1 MGPGS
6 KPRLVAWKRLPCRPV
21 ARRGQWWG
29 TVENLPKRLPR
40 HARNPR
46 SAAAAA
52 VGQAFSL
59 PKRLPRR
66 WGTVENLRRFFIP
79 LGGAP
84 RHDDRPSAC
93 RSLWSSPPGV
103 RSARTG
109 VRTAFLVCLCLRA
122 CAAWWIMPSRA
133 APEQISEY
141 DVKAAFLMNFAK
153 FVEWPSTAFA
163 SSGSPIAICILG
175 KDPFGRAMDDVVEGE
190 TVNGRKVTVQRMT
203 DPPAP
208 KTCQMVFAAGAG
220 KETAKALSGLGR
232 GVLTVGEGENFVRDG
247 GIIGFV
253 IENRR
258 VRFDINQPAAVA
270 AGLTLSSKLLSVA
283 RAVEK

>member
-1 MGPGS
+1 
-6 KPRLVAWKRLPCRPV
+6 
-21 ARRGQWWG
+21 
-29 TVENLPKRLPR
+29 
-40 HARNPR
+40 
-46 SAAAAA
+46 
-52 VGQAFSL
+52 
-59 PKRLPRR
+59 
-66 WGTVENLRRFFIP
+66 
-79 LGGAP
+79 
-84 RHDDRPSAC
+84 
-93 RSLWSSPPGV
+93 
-103 RSARTG
+103 
-109 VRTAFLVCLCLRA
+109 
-122 CAAWWIMPSRA
+122 MPSRA